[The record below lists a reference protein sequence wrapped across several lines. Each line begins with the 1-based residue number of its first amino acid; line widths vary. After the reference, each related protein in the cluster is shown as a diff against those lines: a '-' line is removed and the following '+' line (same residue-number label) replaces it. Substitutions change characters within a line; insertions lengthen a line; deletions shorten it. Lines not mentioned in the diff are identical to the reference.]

1 MKRSHVAALLLA
13 MSIISSP
20 VTANADNANIAY
32 MSCSMGDHL
41 DITLDMKSVEWSISN
56 GNIVKKDGDVLVVK
70 EEGQCDLIN
79 ESTGFVVKLTSS
91 GKTENSGVL
100 ELNYNSSNDVS
111 DDVIVRDKTVD
122 IQTVEVNSSV
132 MAEETE
138 IPESFT
144 DDSTDDSEVIEIED
158 TSGNVQEDIFESDN
172 NEELFTDSE
181 DDVIVEFGSQEEE
194 MFSDGYNDTVTVEK
208 QESPTEDKIV
218 SEDDVEDM
226 SIVDEKEV
234 TVSEEGNF
242 VIEHTS
248 GDVDVVKVVEPEL
261 NQYVYQGS
269 VGQSTSV
276 NVTNLDVDCTYS
288 SSNNDVATVD
298 ALGNVDLVGTGES
311 TISVST
317 GNNTKTCRV
326 ISLTPEVDTEEELVQ
341 RGKDYQIKV
350 NNNFANLPVDYEI
363 VEGDGTVSNTGLV
376 KLNGNVKVKTT
387 INNSY
392 SYTKSLLTTTIHDE
406 YWEAMQPAIQRCLG
420 TPYVFG
426 GESPGTGLDCSAYV
440 SYVYNTVG
448 LMNSRLTAQGIYDIC
463 TKTSQP
469 LPGDLVF
476 FTGTYDAGEFITHI
490 GIYAGNNQMY
500 HSGNP
505 NQLASIDTP
514 YWRSHLVGYGTMI
527 SSNMQ
532 SPVTGYGVSGYS
544 KEQLELLWAITAQ
557 ECSTSYDGALAVI
570 TCAMNRASMNYG
582 GYGTD
587 PLSQYMAPNQFCYSP
602 SVSDPSL
609 WQRRLG
615 GNVDEFVKQ
624 AVYDCLSG
632 GKRNHQFTSFRGN
645 PVPGAVNIGDNWY
658 FNE

>member
-20 VTANADNANIAY
+20 VTANADSANIAY

-41 DITLDMKSVEWSISN
+41 DITLDTQAVEWSISN
-56 GNIVKKDGDVLVVK
+56 SNIVSKDGNVLVVK
-70 EEGQCDLIN
+70 EEGQCDLVN
-79 ESTGFVVKLTSS
+79 EDTGFIIKLTSS
-91 GKTENSGVL
+91 GKSEDSGVL
-100 ELNYNSSNDVS
+100 ELNYNSVS
-111 DDVIVRDKTVD
+111 DTSEDVIVRDKTVD
-122 IQTVEVNSSV
+122 IQTVEVNSSITTEDSAV
-132 MAEETE
+132 VEGFSSDLDEYVDSSQEEVQLE
-138 IPESFT
+138 PNE
-144 DDSTDDSEVIEIED
+144 DEV
-158 TSGNVQEDIFESDN
+158 
-172 NEELFTDSE
+172 FTDSE
-181 DDVIVEFGSQEEE
+181 DEIGIEFVDTDEEL
-194 MFSDGYNDTVTVEK
+194 FSDGSEDMVTVEHK
-208 QESPTEDKIV
+208 ENPNDDKIV
-218 SEDDVEDM
+218 SEDDIDDM
-226 SIVDEKEV
+226 SILDEKEV
-234 TVSEEGNF
+234 TAKEEGNF

-248 GDVDVVKVVEPEL
+248 GDTDIVKVVEPEL

-276 NVTNLDVDCTYS
+276 GVTNLDVACTYS
-288 SSNNDVATVD
+288 SSNEDVATVD
-298 ALGNVDLVGTGES
+298 NSGNVELIGTGES

-317 GNNTKTCRV
+317 ENNTKTCKV

-350 NNNFANLPVDYEI
+350 NNNFADLPVSYEI
-363 VEGDGTVSNTGLV
+363 IDGDGTVSDTGLV

-392 SYTKSLLTTTIHDE
+392 SYTKSLVTTTIHDE

-426 GESPGTGLDCSAYV
+426 GESPGVGLDCSAYV

-476 FTGTYDAGEFITHI
+476 FTGTYNAGEFITHI

-505 NQLASIDTP
+505 NQLASIDTA
-514 YWRSHLVGYGTMI
+514 YWRSHLVGFGTMI
-527 SSNMQ
+527 NSNMS
-532 SPVTGYGVSGYS
+532 SPVTGYSLSGYTQ
-544 KEQLELLWAITAQ
+544 EQLELLWAITAQ
-557 ECSTSYDGALAVI
+557 ECSTSYEGALAVI
-570 TCAMNRASMNYG
+570 TCAMNRASTNYG

-609 WQRRLG
+609 WQRRLN

-624 AVYDCLSG
+624 AVYDCVIG
-632 GKRNHQFTSFRGN
+632 GKRNHRFTSFRGN
-645 PVPGAVNIGDNWY
+645 PVSGAVNIGDNWY